1 MKTTTH
7 EITLPDYLKISDFD
21 VKMLI
26 AGKLYEDGRLST
38 GQACE
43 IVGIS
48 KRAFIELLGK
58 YNISF
63 FIKGEGELEDDLKNA

>member
-1 MKTTTH
+1 MNMTNH
-7 EITLPDYLKISDFD
+7 EISLPDYLKISDFD

-26 AGKLYEDGRLST
+26 AGKLYEDGRLSA

-43 IVGIS
+43 VVGIS

-58 YNISF
+58 YNILYF
-63 FIKGEGELEDDLKNA
+63 TNEEDELEEDLNNA